1 MSDAKSEPAQES
13 HEEEELGKVYDGRM
27 LMRLWPF
34 VRPYWG
40 QLAGTI
46 LIFFPIFALELAPA
60 FVVKAGIDQ
69 VVADSVQKAALRAV
83 EAGAKPILAA
93 PEKLAM
99 IDSNSPFAGIAEKLE
114 PLQAILSNPPEGV
127 PVALWLA
134 IIYFGLSITLGFL
147 TYGHQ
152 ILMATTGQYAMRDL
166 RRTIFDHIQKL
177 PMSYFDVIPVGRL
190 VTRATNDVE
199 NLSEMFSQG
208 LVALITDVI
217 KMAGF
222 AIVLFAIS
230 PKLAL
235 WAFAIVPV
243 LAVAAFIFRLKVR
256 EAFRA
261 VRVKIARINTHIQ
274 ETVTGMKVVQLFS
287 REERNL
293 REFDQMNADH
303 RDAWHKSIK
312 YDSLLFSTIEVAT
325 GITMA
330 VIIGVGTG
338 VAEVGI
344 MYVFIDYMQRFFQP
358 LRDLSAKYSV
368 MQSAMASSERV
379 FQVLDTEP
387 GIADRVQTAPP
398 SDPAKRG
405 LVEFENV
412 WFSYD
417 KNVPVAA
424 TSGAAASTT
433 TTSSTEAATAGADE
447 GINWILRDVSFTVR
461 PGEKAAFVGA
471 TGAGKTTIIKL
482 LTRLYDVN
490 RGTIRVDGVDVRDFP
505 QQELRRRIAT
515 VLQDVFLFS
524 GSIARNIALGREDL
538 DEVAVA
544 RAAKAVEAHA
554 FIERLPRGYQTE
566 VRERGTNFS
575 TGQRQIL
582 SFARALSHGA
592 HILVLDEATSAIDTE
607 TEAAIQRGIRVL
619 MEGKTAIAIAHRLS
633 TIRDVDTIHVL
644 AGGRLVES
652 GAHDQLLAANGHY
665 ARLYR
670 LQSENGELNPAQGE
684 HPGQSPDPHHG
695 KTEPLRGEA

>member
-1 MSDAKSEPAQES
+1 MSDAKNDPAQEP

-40 QLAGTI
+40 QLAATI

-69 VVADSVQKAALRAV
+69 VVADAAEKAAA
-83 EAGAKPILAA
+83 AGAQPVLAA
-93 PEKLAM
+93 PEKLAT
-99 IDSNSPFAGIAEKLE
+99 IAEDSPFFGLAENLE
-114 PLQAILSNPPEGV
+114 PLQAILANPPEGI
-127 PVALWLA
+127 PAALWLA
-134 IIYFGLSITLGFL
+134 ILYFGLSITLGLL

-166 RRTIFDHIQKL
+166 RRTIFEHIQKL
-177 PMSYFDVIPVGRL
+177 HMSYFDVIPVGRL

-217 KMAGF
+217 KMFGF
-222 AIVLFAIS
+222 ALVLFAIS

-325 GITMA
+325 GVTMA

-338 VAEVGI
+338 IAEVGI

-387 GIADRVQTAPP
+387 GVADRVAVAPE

-417 KNVPVAA
+417 QAA
-424 TSGAAASTT
+424 PRDKAAPRDQAALASGDRGMGETLR
-433 TTSSTEAATAGADE
+433 EREDQADADAE
-447 GINWILRDVSFTVR
+447 VDWILRDVSFTVR

-490 RGTIRVDGVDVRDFP
+490 RGVVRVDGIDVRDLP

-554 FIERLPRGYQTE
+554 FIDRLPQGYRTE

-592 HILVLDEATSAIDTE
+592 HVLVLDEATSAIDTE

-652 GAHDQLLAANGHY
+652 GAHEPLLAADGHY

-670 LQSENGELNPAQGE
+670 LQSENGGAASSADALESVSE
-684 HPGQSPDPHHG
+684 TS
-695 KTEPLRGEA
+695 EPLRGEA